1 MLETT
6 LNIISC
12 GLIFSLVGLGIFLSN
27 RVLRVIDLTC
37 ESSFALGGCMY
48 GTLVMTGAHPIV
60 ALLISSVLGY
70 VAGLMTA
77 TLVPLMKQNV
87 VIASILS
94 VSIINSFLCK
104 ILQGESKQIIMQQD
118 VLHQMS
124 ESQNFVAI
132 LMISGLCL
140 MIFYKLLT
148 SEYGL
153 AMRARGDG
161 ILVSESLGI
170 PSSQPMRQ
178 GLALEN
184 LMCALAG
191 ALLVQLSGSFSSGM
205 GNGCLIFGIAASI
218 LGERLFDTKG
228 FKCAIVGAF
237 VAAVIYQIV
246 LKCLMIQNVYG
257 LGEEYRGVI
266 LAATLFFVF
275 EVKENTSNN
284 NDNAAPITT

>member
-1 MLETT
+1 MLDAT

-60 ALLISSVLGY
+60 ALLISAILGY

-77 TLVPLMKQNV
+77 TLAPLMKQNII
-87 VIASILS
+87 IASILS
-94 VSIINSFLCK
+94 VSVIDSFLCK
-104 ILQGESKQIIMQQD
+104 ILQGESKQIMVQD
-118 VLHQMS
+118 ILHQMS
-124 ESQNFVAI
+124 ETQNFITI
-132 LMISGLCL
+132 LVISGLCL
-140 MIFYKLLT
+140 LIFYKMLT

-191 ALLVQLSGSFSSGM
+191 ALLVQLSGKFSSGM
-205 GNGCLIFGIAASI
+205 GSGCLIFGIVASI
-218 LGERLFDTKG
+218 LGERLFDAKG
-228 FKCAIVGAF
+228 FRCAIIGAF
-237 VAAVIYQIV
+237 VAAAIYQIV

-275 EVKENTSNN
+275 EVKENASNN